1 MLGAPEVKAGQVAAQ
16 AVKQCVVRTTRSG
29 DQAVRIT
36 RADGSVID
44 ISPARVK
51 EYVPNM
57 HPNAPEGAL
66 NQVKFPDALS
76 GSKGY
81 KRAPTLE
88 ELNYLRS
95 LK

>member
-16 AVKQCVVRTTRSG
+16 AVKQCV
-29 DQAVRIT
+29 VRIT